1 MKREW
6 KATSRV
12 GIVIGITLAC
22 LLSPMFLIKSLPC
35 SPVAIIG
42 FAALFPVAGF
52 TAGRKA
58 TAHPIWASVISAVL
72 ASLAILILGI
82 ATAESSSGGGSSTG
96 GVARIAMLLL
106 MAQLMFKMWIQQ
118 TLVLTG
124 LSAAGGGLALFINK
138 RKQGSSNQKVDPI
151 N

>member
-1 MKREW
+1 
-6 KATSRV
+6 
-12 GIVIGITLAC
+12 
-22 LLSPMFLIKSLPC
+22 
-35 SPVAIIG
+35 
-42 FAALFPVAGF
+42 
-52 TAGRKA
+52 
-58 TAHPIWASVISAVL
+58 
-72 ASLAILILGI
+72 
-82 ATAESSSGGGSSTG
+82 
-96 GVARIAMLLL
+96 MLLL